1 MVKRI
6 STVSEAMDFLH
17 NTEKQNRDS
26 IKHVILDC
34 SATLGMVVFYLP
46 ISSKKYWRQRF
57 RNWIVCS
64 QIESIEFSEIYP
76 GIYVICNYVWDG

>member
-34 SATLGMVVFYLP
+34 SATLGMVSHK
-46 ISSKKYWRQRF
+46 I
-57 RNWIVCS
+57 
-64 QIESIEFSEIYP
+64 
-76 GIYVICNYVWDG
+76 

>member
-1 MVKRI
+1 MFQLIFSKIWRQCLLSIHLFEMVKRI

-34 SATLGMVVFYLP
+34 SATLGMVSHK
-46 ISSKKYWRQRF
+46 I
-57 RNWIVCS
+57 
-64 QIESIEFSEIYP
+64 
-76 GIYVICNYVWDG
+76 